1 MNIKKLIGLYIDTNE
16 YKFQPVKEGQEQEV
30 YDALKNYC
38 GLNNIRRVKEMGS
51 GKWFT
56 AYIYHYITGREK
68 GKTLEEHLNQYLGE
82 TLEEYLNS

>member
-56 AYIYHYITGREK
+56 AYIYHYK
-68 GKTLEEHLNQYLGE
+68 LEESLGE